1 MVKALLVLG
10 LWLAGWG
17 AARLAAQLV
26 PESGAGGQ
34 FVAITL
40 AIWNP
45 YVGERLLQGHWSLL
59 LGYGCLPWVATT
71 AVTLRSAERL
81 SWPGIF
87 VLAFWLALAGLTPT
101 GLILAAVV
109 GLVCVAAPGGLPRW
123 RCTAVILAAAV
134 VAAMPWLTAS
144 MPGLSSADQMW
155 AHTPGIAAFAARAE
169 PGLGTLGSLAS
180 LGGIW
185 NGDAVPASR
194 TTYFTLI
201 SAVVLLAVVAAGV
214 VALARFRS
222 VRPLLVLALA
232 SVLIPA
238 ALATGPGLAVLHAVV
253 EAVPGFGV
261 LRDAQ
266 KWVALAMPGY
276 ALAGAGAVLTLR
288 RWLRP
293 AAAVLACCAALMLS
307 LPDLAWGVGGKVA
320 SVHYPDD
327 WPAVAA
333 AINREPAAVAML
345 PADTMRRF
353 TWSGPAPVLD
363 PLPRWLRADVLTTGD
378 LTVSGATVLG
388 EGDRAREVQRL
399 LLAGSDPDQIRAAG
413 VGWLVVE
420 LGTPGD
426 MSTAA
431 DTLARLPV
439 AYRGH
444 DLMLY
449 RVGGNTAGAST
460 SRRAMVVVAHLVWLA
475 MLLGG
480 AVGLAV
486 EARRRPRVL
495 R

>member
-1 MVKALLVLG
+1 
-10 LWLAGWG
+10 
-17 AARLAAQLV
+17 
-26 PESGAGGQ
+26 
-34 FVAITL
+34 
-40 AIWNP
+40 
-45 YVGERLLQGHWSLL
+45 
-59 LGYGCLPWVATT
+59 
-71 AVTLRSAERL
+71 
-81 SWPGIF
+81 
-87 VLAFWLALAGLTPT
+87 
-101 GLILAAVV
+101 
-109 GLVCVAAPGGLPRW
+109 
-123 RCTAVILAAAV
+123 
-134 VAAMPWLTAS
+134 MPWLTAS
-144 MPGLSSADQMW
+144 MLGLSSADQMW

-194 TTYFTLI
+194 TTFFTLI
-201 SAVVLLAVVAAGV
+201 SAVVLLRGGGGV
-214 VALARFRS
+214 VALARSRS

-253 EAVPGFGV
+253 EAMPGFGV

-266 KWVALAMPGY
+266 KWVALGDARLRAGRCGCGVDVA
-276 ALAGAGAVLTLR
+276 ALVAARGGRVGVLCGAGAVTARLGLGR
-288 RWLRP
+288 R
-293 AAAVLACCAALMLS
+293 
-307 LPDLAWGVGGKVA
+307 GKVA
-320 SVHYPDD
+320 SVRYPATGRRSRRRSTAS
-327 WPAVAA
+327 PRTVAV
-333 AINREPAAVAML
+333 L

-353 TWSGPAPVLD
+353 AWSGPAPVLD

-388 EGDRAREVQRL
+388 EGDRAREVQQL
-399 LLAGSDPDQIRAAG
+399 LLAGADPDQIRAAG
-413 VGWLVVE
+413 VGWVVVE

-431 DTLARLPV
+431 ATLARLPV

-460 SRRAMVVVAHLVWLA
+460 SRRAVVVVAHLAWLA

-480 AVGLAV
+480 AVGAV
-486 EARRRPRVL
+486 EARRRRRVL